1 MEKALSQLKQLRK
14 GSFRE
19 LNPTSSKEWPADPSA
34 YELLED
40 CGRGVSATVHRAV
53 CKADG
58 EVVAVKKMNLERV
71 SMTLDEIIHEA
82 QTMRSYHHPNVLPL
96 HTSFVHGQDL
106 WMVTPFM
113 SGGSILHIMKYQY
126 PDGLDEGVIATIM
139 RYVLMGLEYVHKN
152 GGIHR
157 DVKAGNILIDRDG
170 TVRIGDFG
178 VAATIEREG
187 SWGNDKCSRTTFV
200 GTPCWMA
207 PEVMEQTKG
216 YDSSAD
222 IWSFG
227 ITMLELAN
235 GHAPFAKF
243 PPMKVLL
250 MTLQNPPPQLDDKQG
265 RKHFSKSM
273 RNLVARCLQ
282 KDPSLRPSATE
293 LLQDKFFKQA
303 RDDVYLRNNLV
314 HELPALGERVQQIRV
329 GKAATTAAEN
339 DKQLERSQEEY
350 VKGVSSWNFDLAS
363 LKAQAALE
371 PDDGPAMPTILECAE
386 LGDGEGLEQVL
397 RRTGVDDSLTVG
409 VDLAEG
415 VWTVH

>member
-1 MEKALSQLKQLRK
+1 MERISSAGLLSKLRSK
-14 GSFRE
+14 
-19 LNPTSSKEWPADPSA
+19 SSKDLAATSLPPREFPAEASC

-40 CGRGVSATVHRAV
+40 CGRGVSATVHRAL
-53 CKADG
+53 CKATG

-71 SMTLDEIIHEA
+71 SMTLEDIIREA
-82 QTMRSYHHPNVLPL
+82 QTMKSYNHPNVLPL
-96 HTSFVHGQDL
+96 YTSFVAGQDL

-113 SGGSILHIMKYQY
+113 SGGSVLHIMKYRF
-126 PDGLDEGVIATIM
+126 PEGLDEVAIATIM
-139 RYVLMGLEYVHKN
+139 KYVLLGLEYVHKH

-157 DVKAGNILIDRDG
+157 DVKAGNILIDLDG

-178 VAATIEREG
+178 VAATIERGG
-187 SWGNDKCSRTTFV
+187 SWGAENAPRTTFV

-207 PEVMEQTKG
+207 PEVMEQSS
-216 YDSSAD
+216 YNHSAD

-250 MTLQNPPPQLDDKQG
+250 MTLQNPPPSLEDKTG
-265 RKHFSKSM
+265 RRHFSKHM
-273 RNLVARCLQ
+273 RSVVARCLQ
-282 KDPSLRPSATE
+282 KEPDKRPSATE

-303 RDDVYLRNNLV
+303 RDEEFLV
-314 HELPALGERVQQIRV
+314 RMLLGDLPALGERVQQIRV
-329 GKAATTAAEN
+329 GKAATNAAEN

-363 LKAQAALE
+363 LDRKS
-371 PDDGPAMPTILECAE
+371 
-386 LGDGEGLEQVL
+386 V
-397 RRTGVDDSLTVG
+397 V
-409 VDLAEG
+409 
-415 VWTVH
+415 